1 MTAFE
6 FVFVIYAL
14 ILGLSMVEL
23 LAGFGRTLEYKFVR
37 NAQHKAFSIGW
48 LTPLLGFLY
57 CSTSSAS
64 GCLHGGCAI

>member
-37 NAQHKAFSIGW
+37 NAQHKAFSIG
-48 LTPLLGFLY
+48 
-57 CSTSSAS
+57 
-64 GCLHGGCAI
+64 